1 MKQVLCLLIVAVV
14 GMCSLGCGRAV
25 GEAAE
30 FALGPKGIYVPLVL
44 PPSGE
49 GPWPLAGYT
58 RFELGSF
65 TDDFGGRTPA
75 ELFRLLPAKFQ
86 EELAKAKLPNQ
97 PGGKTLVIRGS
108 VYHYESSNIV
118 GMALGPL
125 EQVIARV
132 ELIDRD
138 SGEVIAQANCVG
150 RTTKAVGKGV
160 SKKTEG
166 LAKAIVSWIK
176 AYYPPPPE

>member
-1 MKQVLCLLIVAVV
+1 MKQVLCLMIVAVV
-14 GMCSLGCGRAV
+14 GMCSLGCSRAI

-30 FALGPKGIYVPLVL
+30 LALGPKGIYVPLL
-44 PPSGE
+44 SPGGE
-49 GPWPLAGYT
+49 GAWPLAGYT
-58 RFELGSF
+58 RFELEPF

-75 ELFRLLPAKFQ
+75 ELLRRLPEKFQ
-86 EELAKAKLPNQ
+86 EELAEAKLPNQ

-108 VYHYESSNIV
+108 VRHYESSNLV
-118 GMALGPL
+118 GMALGPI
-125 EQVIARV
+125 EEVIARV
-132 ELIDRD
+132 ELLDKD
-138 SGEVIAQANCVG
+138 SGKVIARANCVG

-176 AYYPPPPE
+176 TYYPPPE